1 MVTTKRKTKLPGA
14 RTYKLTPEQR
24 DAIVRMYQDGFKCE
38 YIAAL
43 FGVRREYPSKLALRR
58 GAAHRMPT
66 MRRNVDAT
74 TNRVP

>member
-1 MVTTKRKTKLPGA
+1 MTIKRRSTKGTH
-14 RTYKLTPEQR
+14 TYKLTPAQR
-24 DAIVRMYQDGFKCE
+24 DTIVRMYEEGFKLE

-66 MRRNVDAT
+66 MRRKSDE
-74 TNRVP
+74 RRHHP